1 MKGPWTYLI
10 SNRLLKISTLSVDSR
25 TKIKKKVKLLASLFK
40 WNGVMQKT
48 TKTTFWIF
56 LSSPFLV
63 DHFCQKFVI
72 AQFISERFNYT
83 NNIPKFPLTSKLPHI
98 QWNNCQFPFFKLIRA
113 YLRNFLSLCFNN
125 IIVFLKFY
133 SSLIKSCSLTAIFQR
148 VQFLI
153 TFRASKKWISTPF
166 M

>member
-1 MKGPWTYLI
+1 MKWCYAK
-10 SNRLLKISTLSVDSR
+10 NYVDHF
-25 TKIKKKVKLLASLFK
+25 LD
-40 WNGVMQKT
+40 
-48 TKTTFWIF
+48 F

-133 SSLIKSCSLTAIFQR
+133 SSLIKSCSLQSSKGRNFLLDFVQVKNGFQHLLCR
-148 VQFLI
+148 
-153 TFRASKKWISTPF
+153 STLVHTSGVVY
-166 M
+166 